1 MCCVCR
7 AGARGMSN
15 ARART
20 HTYIHTHLRSYF
32 KKKNRHTHFRR
43 ILTQTP
49 QTHVNTHTHTHTN
62 ARPHARARTH
72 TDTGRRTTCEW
83 SSACGGSVSVMC
95 TKLCCEHLAASMDL
109 SRMCGGGGLQDSE
122 YAVFE
127 HYPTLKI
134 LEQQRATGGRRPTG
148 RREGCSDNVS
158 VSGM

>member
-1 MCCVCR
+1 MCCVFR

-15 ARART
+15 ARARA

-49 QTHVNTHTHTHTN
+49 QTHVNTHTHPN

-109 SRMCGGGGLQDSE
+109 SRMCGGGGLQDSK